1 MRNEIHE
8 PGFESRSSLPGRQR
22 RRTTTAPR
30 ALAANAVDAAFE
42 DETMPIVT
50 ERGSRRDP
58 GARHAA
64 APKVEPS
71 TGATLLDSLSEK
83 LEMIDQT
90 QRQIRR
96 MLDEARHLRID
107 GAAY

>member
-1 MRNEIHE
+1 
-8 PGFESRSSLPGRQR
+8 
-22 RRTTTAPR
+22 
-30 ALAANAVDAAFE
+30 VDAAFE

-58 GARHAA
+58 GVRHTA
-64 APKVEPS
+64 APKGEAATS
-71 TGATLLDSLSEK
+71 ATLLDSLSEK

-90 QRQIRR
+90 QRQIRH

-107 GAAY
+107 GAAF

>member
-1 MRNEIHE
+1 
-8 PGFESRSSLPGRQR
+8 
-22 RRTTTAPR
+22 
-30 ALAANAVDAAFE
+30 VFE

-50 ERGSRRDP
+50 QRASRRDP
-58 GARHAA
+58 GVRHEA
-64 APKVEPS
+64 APKIES
-71 TGATLLDSLSEK
+71 TTSATLLDSLTEQ

-107 GAAY
+107 GAAC

>member
-1 MRNEIHE
+1 
-8 PGFESRSSLPGRQR
+8 
-22 RRTTTAPR
+22 
-30 ALAANAVDAAFE
+30 
-42 DETMPIVT
+42 MPIVT

-58 GARHAA
+58 GVRHASALKSEA
-64 APKVEPS
+64 ATS
-71 TGATLLDSLSEK
+71 ATLLDSLTEK

-96 MLDEARHLRID
+96 MLDEARHLRVD

>member
-1 MRNEIHE
+1 
-8 PGFESRSSLPGRQR
+8 
-22 RRTTTAPR
+22 
-30 ALAANAVDAAFE
+30 VDAAFA
-42 DETMPIVT
+42 DETMPMAT

-58 GARHAA
+58 AIRRAA
-64 APKVEPS
+64 TPKSQTPS
-71 TGATLLDSLSEK
+71 SATLLDSLSEK

-107 GAAY
+107 GAAC